1 MTTLSRFR
9 MCPPEAVIL
18 LRSLPAPSPGTSSS
32 GQSWRGNGV
41 LPRIRVETE
50 RFVHAVGILGGYVV
64 ADRPAAVA
72 RAAFWPLLQHQ
83 GAELPA
89 APGAPRGPCWPGGGP
104 EDLSG
109 SSAIA

>member
-9 MCPPEAVIL
+9 IYPPEAAIL
-18 LRSLPAPSPGTSSS
+18 LRSLAPSPGTGAVAGARRWAVPAWPGSAAGSEASIHARVEVEAAENSSSS

-64 ADRPAAVA
+64 ADR
-72 RAAFWPLLQHQ
+72 H
-83 GAELPA
+83 
-89 APGAPRGPCWPGGGP
+89 
-104 EDLSG
+104 
-109 SSAIA
+109 

>member
-72 RAAFWPLLQHQ
+72 RAAFGPLLQHQ
-83 GAELPA
+83 ELSFQLHPA
-89 APGAPRGPCWPGGGP
+89 PLAGPCWPGGGP

>member
-41 LPRIRVETE
+41 LPR
-50 RFVHAVGILGGYVV
+50 FVHAVGILGGYVV

-83 GAELPA
+83 GLGFQLHP
-89 APGAPRGPCWPGGGP
+89 APRSAPIAHTTGGGRS
-104 EDLSG
+104 L
-109 SSAIA
+109 A